1 MGTMNLDGRDGVT
14 ISGNKFLELPK
25 VETSASLTN
34 ARSGMIRYNK
44 SNASFEGTV
53 DIVGVPTF
61 RRFAQLDANGKLDT
75 SVVPDYVTSGMTY
88 NGTYSPVVDDINPE
102 FQGTTSLPG
111 PTVEHVGDYF
121 IIRGVTDAAYAHY
134 ISNTPT
140 TSPVTFSSTYGKIK
154 YYFELSSYL
163 SNSVFITGAFF
174 SVSTELDYLRY
185 PGLYTLS
192 INTDLTSFNTE
203 NLRDNE
209 TALTDGDWLVY
220 GDTTISRL
228 KQNRTSSVATAIGYD
243 KSFMYLASRP
253 MSDDTITLQGFLDDV
268 VLNVVRRSGDSM
280 YDNGDPVSA
289 GGRLAMVYGTES
301 KPALTFNNSS
311 TDPYTNVG
319 INPGAWTDSGTGLYH
334 PMDGAIGFT
343 CGGKES
349 VRITN
354 VGLEIYAY
362 GTKQNTIK
370 FINGSNENTISVLD
384 NDFGFYRGDSK
395 LLGLSINSIDLA
407 TDTTINGSL
416 SLVGGLVANG
426 DINCSSMTTTSG
438 VDIGGELLVKDKTTL
453 NDSLTIRL
461 DPVVNPDY
469 WKKTTTST
477 DGVTNAVTVSV
488 FNALTGGTT
497 TTITDPAGIL
507 TTIVIDPVTGKTT
520 TTTATTTVTV
530 DPATGES
537 TSNTVTVVDVVD
549 TVPAAPAPVD
559 PTNWLSSITLL
570 PIVDFSSIDT
580 IFTTK
585 NTGNE
590 SFIFNIESSG
600 NGIVPDGIHRA
611 LKLNLNTGL
620 VLPSASWITNGENG
634 SLYHNSTTNRLT
646 KKSNGVWHG
655 VSGTEW
661 KDFVIADWVFQA
673 EDVPAGLSAEY
684 HYIINA
690 VDVIDVDVYSLTG
703 TRYKKVNVDVSYD
716 DTGVMIVLPGV
727 TDLRFDGRLVITYK

>member
-1 MGTMNLDGRDGVT
+1 MNLDGRDGVT
-14 ISGNKFLELPK
+14 ITGNKFLELPK
-25 VETSASLTN
+25 ALTSVSLSN

-53 DIVGVPTF
+53 DIVGTPTF

-111 PTVEHVGDYF
+111 PTVEHIGDYF
-121 IIRGVTDAAYAHY
+121 IIRGITDAAYSHY
-134 ISNTPT
+134 VSTSPT
-140 TSPVTFSSTYGKIK
+140 TSPVTFASTYGEIK

-174 SVSTELDYLRY
+174 SVSTELDYARY

-192 INTDLTSFNTE
+192 LTTDLTSFSTSNIK
-203 NLRDNE
+203 DNE

-220 GDTTISRL
+220 SDTTISRV

-243 KSFMYLASRP
+243 KSFMYLAGRP

-311 TDPYTNVG
+311 GDPYTNVG
-319 INPGAWTDSGTGLYH
+319 VNPSAWTDSGTGLFH
-334 PMDGAIGFT
+334 PMDGVIGFA
-343 CGGKES
+343 CSGKES
-349 VRITN
+349 IRITSA
-354 VGLEIYAY
+354 GLEIQTY
-362 GTKQNTIK
+362 GVKPNTLK
-370 FINGSNENTISVLD
+370 FVNGANENTISIIN
-384 NDFGFYRGDSK
+384 NDFGFYSGGSK
-395 LLGLSINSIDLA
+395 LLGLSVNSIDLL
-407 TDTTINGSL
+407 TDATINGSL
-416 SLVGGLVANG
+416 SLAGGLVVVG
-426 DINCSSMTTTSG
+426 DIKGAELATIS
-438 VDIGGELLVKDKTTL
+438 DALIGGKLAVTGDTTL
-453 NDSLTIRL
+453 NSSITMRL
-461 DPVVNPDY
+461 DPLVHPEY

-477 DGVTNAVTVSV
+477 DGVTNAVTVSI
-488 FNALTGGTT
+488 FDALTGGTT
-497 TTITDPAGIL
+497 TTITDPIGVV
-507 TTIVIDPVTGKTT
+507 TTIVVDPATGKTT

-530 DPATGES
+530 NPDTGES
-537 TSNTVTVVDVVD
+537 TSSTVTVVDVVD
-549 TVPAAPAPVD
+549 TVVPPPTPVN
-559 PTNWLSSITLL
+559 PTNWLSNITLV
-570 PIVDFSSIDT
+570 PVADFSSIDT
-580 IFTTK
+580 IFSTK

-590 SFIFNIESSG
+590 SFIFNIESTG
-600 NGIVPDGIHRA
+600 NAIVPDGIHQV

-620 VLPSASWITNGENG
+620 VLPSANWITNGENG
-634 SLYHNSTTNRLT
+634 AIYHNSVTNRLT

-661 KDFVIADWVFQA
+661 KDFVIEDWVFQA
-673 EDVPAGLSAEY
+673 EDIPSGLSAEY
-684 HYIINA
+684 HYTINA
-690 VDVIDVDVYSLTG
+690 TDVVDVDVYSLTG

-716 DTGVMIVLPGV
+716 ETGVLIVLPGA
-727 TDLRFDGRLVITYK
+727 TDLRFNGRLVITYK